1 MTSSAIISKESYG
14 LSELFPK
21 EIVKS
26 VPYTS
31 IVKESLDLLNN
42 QDYLQAYISSS
53 RNWYTKIGA
62 PRFRSI
68 FYYAVM
74 EIRNQFKVR

>member
-1 MTSSAIISKESYG
+1 MTSSAIISEESYG

-26 VPYTS
+26 VPYTC

-62 PRFRSI
+62 PRFKSI

-74 EIRNQFKVR
+74 EIRNQFKAR